1 MDGMNIVAVFPGQ
14 GSQSIGMLADYAE
27 NWPQI
32 EETFKQ
38 ASDVLGYDCWDIVCN
53 GPIEKLNKTEITQ
66 PIMLAA
72 DIAVMRVMAQQ
83 CMLTPMV
90 FAGHSLGEYAALVVA
105 ESLDF
110 ADAIKLVAKRGQLMQ
125 AAVPEGEGAMAAIIG
140 LADDQVITICEQVS
154 SDMGAP
160 VEAVNFN
167 SPGQVVIAGAT
178 EAVNKAMEVLKE
190 EGAKR
195 ALPLPVSVPSHS
207 SLMKPAADEL
217 AEYLKTITINTP
229 KIQVIHNVD
238 AKSHDEPDAIREALV
253 KQLYNPVQWT
263 HTIQIITD
271 GADVVV
277 ECGPGKVLGGL
288 TRRINKEVKSFS
300 LDTPAS
306 MEKFLDSMSFED

>member
-1 MDGMNIVAVFPGQ
+1 MKWACIFPGQ
-14 GSQSIGMLADYAE
+14 GSQSIGMLADLAE
-27 NWPQI
+27 NNPLVNDL
-32 EETFKQ
+32 FSS
-38 ASDVLGYDCWDIVCN
+38 ASEILSEDLWSIVAN
-53 GPIEKLNKTEITQ
+53 GPEQRLNATEITQ
-66 PIMLAA
+66 P
-72 DIAVMRVMAQQ
+72 V
-83 CMLTPMV
+83 MLTAAYAVWRVWLEKGGPRPDFM
-90 FAGHSLGEYAALVVA
+90 AGHSLGEYTALVC
-105 ESLDF
+105 
-110 ADAIKLVAKRGQLMQ
+110 ADALSFEDAVVLVHERGKLMQ
-125 AAVPEGEGAMAAIIG
+125 NAVPAGKGAMAAILG
-140 LADDQVITICEQVS
+140 LQDEQVRSACEQAANGQV
-154 SDMGAP
+154 
-160 VEAVNFN
+160 VEAVNYN
-167 SPGQVVIAGAT
+167 SPGQVVIAGTT

-217 AEYLKTITINTP
+217 EEYLKTITINTP

-300 LDTPAS
+300 LDTPAA